1 MRLYL
6 DVPYQ
11 EKDRA
16 KALGAK
22 WDAKVKKWYTD
33 AERKQYVKFAPLDF
47 ERWGRSLHCHRLSA
61 YHRGTPRLLEMQ
73 KTDPGHRPWN
83 RGICPYL

>member
-33 AERKQYVKFAPLDF
+33 AERKQYVKFAPGF
-47 ERWGRSLHCHRLSA
+47 
-61 YHRGTPRLLEMQ
+61 
-73 KTDPGHRPWN
+73 
-83 RGICPYL
+83 

>member
-22 WDAKVKKWYTD
+22 WDAKVKK
-33 AERKQYVKFAPLDF
+33 
-47 ERWGRSLHCHRLSA
+47 
-61 YHRGTPRLLEMQ
+61 
-73 KTDPGHRPWN
+73 
-83 RGICPYL
+83 